1 MTQEQYKWLK
11 DNGYDPTVHDVDDQG
26 NIFENPINQP
36 QQKEVMS
43 PLRAGLTSFAGNLLP
58 SAAGL
63 YAGAQTGALGGSMF
77 GLPGTI
83 IGGIGGGLAG
93 GYGAGKLQEKALE
106 EFAPG
111 AAEEIARAQRDQ
123 PVASYAGGFL
133 PNALALKPSFGGIKG
148 LAAPLMGMEKEAA
161 RAAFTPAALNVGANV
176 AGSTA
181 GQLLDMSQGGEFSA
195 PRFAADVAL
204 GSIFSDPNKLGR
216 KFGLQ
221 ALKPDVAAPEQA
233 MDLGALRTA
242 NTEAREAA
250 RVAGETEDARIMDQ
264 TRGQMAAG
272 GMTGREVEMF
282 KTRPE
287 MEWWKQPEAARIND
301 IQNVAKQVKQ
311 RMPKGMA
318 AELAGLPEVY
328 DVVQNP
334 EKFPAFLA
342 NSLET
347 ALDAAH
353 ERGVQNKFL
362 SPEDLAMQ
370 EKSLARRS
378 GRDLPTET
386 PLSDVTEAYKNYRRN
401 VKEREEV
408 SQRFMGAEERADIA
422 RMDETKRKLATQK
435 ASPEYR
441 GEQMGAFRE
450 GAEAFTPEGGSRVA
464 PKGWPPEVARPTRAA
479 VTTEEILGR
488 QSQAAK
494 ADEGISLEQ
503 ALKPTP
509 AEVAKADKIQAD
521 IARVFAKRD
530 AVELRKLQD
539 LDAAQA
545 LNEEAAAR
553 LQSLQAKS
561 SFAESLTKES
571 APDIAQAKQ
580 ELADARAIAD
590 DLYSRLQSAGGK
602 GLLNQADLDA
612 ATKLAAQRGLRIVPA
627 TPEQQAKGIRGAYV
641 VNENGE
647 RVIYINPLAAT
658 ADTAIHEI
666 GHDVFKTSPNE
677 RMSRSLM
684 DTAEGSEAYKRE
696 YEARIKEGKNE
707 QQARDIAL
715 EEGLVQAFGEAYPN
729 AKPGE
734 IRQWFNALKS
744 SVKSMVGMKLSPED
758 ALAWMHYATTEA
770 VPWKGVAAVKT
781 GDVGEERMQRA
792 LESDA
797 AYLKAVESGD
807 METAQRMVNEAAKAA
822 GYNEGPL
829 YHVGQSS
836 WTEADRP
843 VYTQDSKELADK
855 FLKSLRRDYPEA
867 QAMKLYAQMENPAL
881 QGRDIERSS
890 FLTSSELGKEQLSE
904 AMGKGFDSV
913 KGYYAGLGVPEY
925 LTTKPNQIKLA
936 DPVTRDNAGNVIPLS
951 ERFNKQSNDIRY
963 QRAQQ
968 ETPEFKN
975 WFGESKV
982 VDAEGKPLVM
992 YHGTRSP
999 QDFNTFRTD
1008 SGHNYGPGAYFTPEA
1023 RRASGYA
1030 GEQEGARVYST
1041 YVSVEKPYTVQSDAT
1056 IQDLGYKLRQDPAN
1070 DALIQKLLQK
1080 YNSTDKNIL
1089 GNAEV
1094 GNAWLR
1100 EQGYDGIIKQRNRY
1114 TEDGYVPEVVEV
1126 VAFNPEQVK
1135 SATANKGTFDPLNKD
1150 IRYQRSVLEKIQT
1163 PSEMDALIKQGGPF
1177 ERVGSTIRDASNTR
1191 DYKQGEWS
1199 SKYSLATKLR
1209 PEDQVRL
1216 FNHLAQEFD
1225 AGVRSN
1231 PAAEL
1236 KPAYDQLRNEY
1247 LPAIV
1252 NDYNAQGFTVR
1263 DTAGQR
1269 ARGTNPTYIP
1279 LHAIADEV
1287 KAILT
1292 TKQGSPEYT
1301 KLENDFKQWNTQL
1314 RQADGATLQE
1324 AQRYA
1329 NDKFEEKLQITA
1341 KTPGIESGIP
1351 FSGARKPEGYP
1362 LPPTWRSDDL
1372 IGNLDNY
1379 TKRSATDFAYQ
1390 KHVESS
1396 PEAMAA
1402 LGAKTMVNNQPIPA
1416 NILAST
1422 PSVINND
1429 SVQSVL
1435 REYRG
1440 TPAQKTDGMLAGIG
1454 RSVSA
1459 ATIGPVSK
1467 VGDIGTSL
1475 IKGLVY
1481 MPAGE
1486 YTSGLVDFTN
1496 RLGDWA
1502 ALKERSYASGLNKR
1516 DAAQNMRQVLGI
1528 AEDSVG
1534 FMDKVARVISKGTG
1548 LNQLESVARTVAQA
1562 WGETVVK
1569 YNKTLALGGDKSALK
1584 MLDTMSPDWRT
1595 RSDADLAAQVG
1606 RLLQGSYDMR
1616 QLPASVLEGA
1626 AAPYLTWSKWSIG
1639 QYDSFVKYAIKPA
1652 MQGNVKP
1659 LIGQMLIGVLGGG
1672 AVGAVQEWL
1681 NNREGKDISWNELES
1696 WMQQNQGQLG
1706 ADGGQLLAQ
1715 KLLTMTQKLG
1725 TFGFAGDIAKMS
1737 LDAASG
1743 GSAQGVATMPALDA
1757 IYDVSKRAAAAAKAL
1772 DDGEDFGLVMQALLK
1787 DSVIGHMQVARVAR
1801 NWLDEDENMRYDDRR
1816 RRRLYD
1822 ELIGAP
1828 SKGGAFAV
1836 NYSNLSERK
1845 FERGEITPKTGE
1857 EAMSLVS
1864 RARTEATS
1872 PEDYASR
1879 IRKLKTSQ
1887 NAIMPSMERQPM
1899 KAARYLNFVEGAE
1912 TGKGSETMRR
1922 YMIRENEDAYRKSLI
1937 EGLSGIR

>member
-11 DNGYDPTVHDVDDQG
+11 DNGYDPTVQDVDDQG
-26 NIFENPINQP
+26 NIFDNPINAP
-36 QQKEVMS
+36 APQKEVMS

-111 AAEEIARAQRDQ
+111 AAEEIARAQTDQ
-123 PVASYAGGFL
+123 PVASYLGGFA
-133 PNALALKPSFGGIKG
+133 PNALAMRPSFGGIKG
-148 LAAPLMGMEKEAA
+148 LAAPLMGMEKGAM
-161 RAAFTPAALNVGANV
+161 RAAFAPAAANVGVNV

-181 GQLLDMSQGGEFSA
+181 GQLLDMSQGGEFSV

-216 KFGLQ
+216 KFGLHP
-221 ALKPDVAAPEQA
+221 LKPDVAAPEQA
-233 MDLGALRTA
+233 MDLGALRKD
-242 NTEAREAA
+242 AA
-250 RVAGETEDARIMDQ
+250 AVE
-264 TRGQMAAG
+264 
-272 GMTGREVEMF
+272 GMTPSEVEMF

-287 MEWWKQPEAARIND
+287 MEWWKQPEATRISD
-301 IQNVAKQVKQ
+301 IEKIAKDIKQ

-328 DVVQNP
+328 DVIQDP
-334 EKFPAFLA
+334 KKFPDFLA
-342 NSLET
+342 NSLKT

-362 SPEDLAMQ
+362 SPE
-370 EKSLARRS
+370 
-378 GRDLPTET
+378 
-386 PLSDVTEAYKNYRRN
+386 
-401 VKEREEV
+401 
-408 SQRFMGAEERADIA
+408 ERADIA
-422 RMDETKRKLATQK
+422 RMDESKSALAEQK
-435 ASPEYR
+435 GTPEYR
-441 GEQMGAFRE
+441 GEQMGALRE
-450 GAEAFTPEGGSRVA
+450 RAGAFTPEGGSRMA
-464 PKGWPPEVARPTRAA
+464 PESWTPEVARPTRAA

-494 ADEGISLEQ
+494 VDEGVSLEQ

-509 AEVAKADKIQAD
+509 EEISKAEKIQAD
-521 IARVFAKRD
+521 NARVEAEQN
-530 AVELRKLQD
+530 ASEIRKMQD

-545 LNEEAAAR
+545 LSDEASAR
-553 LQSLQAKS
+553 LQSLQARQ
-561 SFAESLTKES
+561 AELLKLAERAPSVVRKGVAEQG

-590 DLYSRLQSAGGK
+590 DLYSRLQKAGGK

-612 ATKLAAQRGLRIVPA
+612 ATKLAAQRGLKIMPA

-677 RMSRSLM
+677 RMRRSLM
-684 DTAEGSEAYKRE
+684 DTAEGSEAYRRE
-696 YEARIKEGKNE
+696 YEARLAEGKNE
-707 QQARDIAL
+707 QQARDLAL

-729 AKPGE
+729 TKPGE

-744 SVKSMVGMKLSPED
+744 SVKSMVGMKISPED

-792 LESDA
+792 
-797 AYLKAVESGD
+797 
-807 METAQRMVNEAAKAA
+807 Q
-822 GYNEGPL
+822 
-829 YHVGQSS
+829 
-836 WTEADRP
+836 
-843 VYTQDSKELADK
+843 
-855 FLKSLRRDYPEA
+855 
-867 QAMKLYAQMENPAL
+867 
-881 QGRDIERSS
+881 QG
-890 FLTSSELGKEQLSE
+890 
-904 AMGKGFDSV
+904 
-913 KGYYAGLGVPEY
+913 
-925 LTTKPNQIKLA
+925 
-936 DPVTRDNAGNVIPLS
+936 
-951 ERFNKQSNDIRY
+951 
-963 QRAQQ
+963 
-968 ETPEFKN
+968 TPEFKN

-982 VDAEGKPLVM
+982 VDTEGKPLTV
-992 YHGTRSP
+992 YHGTDA
-999 QDFNTFRTD
+999 DFTSFKQAKE
-1008 SGHNYGPGAYFTPEA
+1008 GYFGKGIYLTPNPDT
-1023 RRASGYA
+1023 ASGYA
-1030 GEQEGARVYST
+1030 ASSAGGDTRGEGGNVMPLYASIKNPM
-1041 YVSVEKPYTVQSDAT
+1041 SVVDDGFT
-1056 IQDLGYKLRQDPAN
+1056 ILGPIEVLKKLGYSEDKALALFEKAMESKGNLTGELQTKL
-1070 DALIQKLLQK
+1070 KL
-1080 YNSTDKNIL
+1080 
-1089 GNAEV
+1089 
-1094 GNAWLR
+1094 
-1100 EQGYDGIIKQRNRY
+1100 QGYDGIITNNP
-1114 TEDGYVPEVVEV
+1114 DGTIREI

-1209 PEDQVRL
+1209 PDDQVRL

-1225 AGVRSN
+1225 SGVRSN

-1279 LHAIADEV
+1279 LHAIADDV
-1287 KAILT
+1287 KTILT

-1402 LGAKTMVNNQPIPA
+1402 LGAKTMLNNQPIPA
-1416 NILAST
+1416 NILASVT
-1422 PSVINND
+1422 PVINND

-1459 ATIGPVSK
+1459 ATIGPISK

-1486 YTSGLVDFTN
+1486 YTSGLIDFTN
-1496 RLGDWA
+1496 RLGNWA

-1528 AEDSVG
+1528 ADDSVS

-1639 QYDSFVKYAIKPA
+1639 QYDSFVKYAIQPA

-1681 NNREGKDISWNELES
+1681 NNREGKDVSWNELES
-1696 WMQQNQGQLG
+1696 WMKQNQGQLG

-1715 KLLTMTQKLG
+1715 KLLTMAQKLG

-1757 IYDVSKRAAAAAKAL
+1757 IYDVSKRAAAAGKAL

-1787 DSVIGHMQVARVAR
+1787 DSVVGHMQVARVAR

-1822 ELIGAP
+1822 ELTGAP

-1864 RARTEATS
+1864 DARKKATS

-1887 NAIMPSMERQPM
+1887 NAIMPSLERQPM
-1899 KAARYLNFVEGAE
+1899 KAARYLGFVEGAE
-1912 TGKGSETMRR
+1912 TGKGSETLRR
-1922 YMIRENEDAYRKSLI
+1922 YYTRQNEDKYRKSLI
-1937 EGLSGIR
+1937 EGMSGIR

>member
-1 MTQEQYKWLK
+1 
-11 DNGYDPTVHDVDDQG
+11 
-26 NIFENPINQP
+26 
-36 QQKEVMS
+36 
-43 PLRAGLTSFAGNLLP
+43 
-58 SAAGL
+58 
-63 YAGAQTGALGGSMF
+63 
-77 GLPGTI
+77 
-83 IGGIGGGLAG
+83 
-93 GYGAGKLQEKALE
+93 
-106 EFAPG
+106 
-111 AAEEIARAQRDQ
+111 
-123 PVASYAGGFL
+123 
-133 PNALALKPSFGGIKG
+133 
-148 LAAPLMGMEKEAA
+148 MGMSKQAT
-161 RAAFTPAALNVGANV
+161 RAAFAPAAANVGVNV

-181 GQLLDMSQGGEFSA
+181 AQLLDMSQGGEFSV

-204 GSIFSDPNKLGR
+204 GSIFADPTKLGR
-216 KFGLQ
+216 KFGLTP
-221 ALKPDVAAPEQA
+221 LKPDVAAPEQA
-233 MDLGALRTA
+233 MDLGAIRKD
-242 NTEAREAA
+242 AA
-250 RVAGETEDARIMDQ
+250 AVE
-264 TRGQMAAG
+264 
-272 GMTGREVEMF
+272 GMTPSEVEMF

-301 IQNVAKQVKQ
+301 IEKIAKDIKQ

-328 DVVQNP
+328 EVIQDP
-334 EKFPAFLA
+334 KKFPDFLA
-342 NSLET
+342 NSLKT

-362 SPEDLAMQ
+362 SPE
-370 EKSLARRS
+370 
-378 GRDLPTET
+378 
-386 PLSDVTEAYKNYRRN
+386 
-401 VKEREEV
+401 
-408 SQRFMGAEERADIA
+408 ERADIA
-422 RMDETKRKLATQK
+422 RMDESKSALSVQK
-435 ASPEYR
+435 GTPEYR
-441 GEQMGAFRE
+441 GEQMGALRE
-450 GAEAFTPEGGSRVA
+450 RAGAFTPEGGSRVA
-464 PKGWPPEVARPTRAA
+464 PESWTPEVARPTRAA

-488 QSQAAK
+488 PSEAAK
-494 ADEGISLEQ
+494 VDEGVTLQE

-509 AEVAKADKIQAD
+509 EEVAKAEKIQAD
-521 IARVFAKRD
+521 NARVEAEQN
-530 AVELRKLQD
+530 AAEIRKMQD
-539 LDAAQA
+539 LEAAQA
-545 LNEEAAAR
+545 LSDEAAAR
-553 LQSLQAKS
+553 LQSLQS
-561 SFAESLTKES
+561 RQAELLKLAERAPSVVRKGVREQG

-590 DLYSRLQSAGGK
+590 DLYSRLQRAGGE

-684 DTAEGSEAYKRE
+684 DTAEGSQAYQRE
-696 YEARIKEGKNE
+696 YEARLAARDKNGNPVHTE

-729 AKPGE
+729 VKPGE

-792 LESDA
+792 LENDA
-797 AYLKAVESGD
+797 AYLRAVEAGD
-807 METAQRMVNEAAKAA
+807 METAQRMVNEAAKVA

-951 ERFNKQSNDIRY
+951 ERFNKQS
-963 QRAQQ
+963 
-968 ETPEFKN
+968 
-975 WFGESKV
+975 
-982 VDAEGKPLVM
+982 
-992 YHGTRSP
+992 
-999 QDFNTFRTD
+999 
-1008 SGHNYGPGAYFTPEA
+1008 
-1023 RRASGYA
+1023 
-1030 GEQEGARVYST
+1030 
-1041 YVSVEKPYTVQSDAT
+1041 
-1056 IQDLGYKLRQDPAN
+1056 
-1070 DALIQKLLQK
+1070 
-1080 YNSTDKNIL
+1080 
-1089 GNAEV
+1089 
-1094 GNAWLR
+1094 
-1100 EQGYDGIIKQRNRY
+1100 
-1114 TEDGYVPEVVEV
+1114 
-1126 VAFNPEQVK
+1126 
-1135 SATANKGTFDPLNKD
+1135 KD

-1163 PSEMDALIKQGGPF
+1163 PSEIDALIKQGGPF

-1199 SKYSLATKLR
+1199 SKYSLAAKLQ

-1231 PAAEL
+1231 PATEL

-1279 LHAIADEV
+1279 LHAIADDV

-1329 NDKFEEKLQITA
+1329 NDKFEEKIQITA

-1416 NILAST
+1416 NILASVT
-1422 PSVINND
+1422 PVINND

-1440 TPAQKTDGMLAGIG
+1440 TPAQKNDGMLAGIG

-1459 ATIGPVSK
+1459 ATIGPISK

-1528 AEDSVG
+1528 ADDSVG

-1569 YNKTLALGGDKSALK
+1569 YNKTLALGGDKSALQ

-1639 QYDSFVKYAIKPA
+1639 QYDSFVKYAIQPA

-1681 NNREGKDISWNELES
+1681 NNREGRDVNWNELES

-1715 KLLTMTQKLG
+1715 KLLTMAQKLG
-1725 TFGFAGDIAKMS
+1725 TFGFAGDIVKMS

-1787 DSVIGHMQVARVAR
+1787 DSVVGHMQVARVAR

-1836 NYSNLSERK
+1836 NYSNLAERD
-1845 FERGEITPKTGE
+1845 FERGSVTEDTGE
-1857 EAMSLVS
+1857 EAFELVS
-1864 RARTEATS
+1864 RARAEATS

-1887 NAIMPSMERQPM
+1887 NQIMPSLERQPM
-1899 KAARYLNFVEGAE
+1899 KAARYLGFVEGAE
-1912 TGKGSETMRR
+1912 PGKGSETLKR
-1922 YMIRENEDAYRKSLI
+1922 YYTRQNEDKYRKSLI
-1937 EGLSGIR
+1937 EGMSGIR

>member
-1 MTQEQYKWLK
+1 MTQEQYKWLQ
-11 DNGYDPTVHDVDDQG
+11 DNGYDPAVHDVDDQG

-77 GLPGTI
+77 GPVGTVL
-83 IGGIGGGLAG
+83 GGIGGGLAG

-111 AAEEIARAQRDQ
+111 AAEEMARAQRDQ

-148 LAAPLMGMEKEAA
+148 LAAPLMSMEKEAA

-181 GQLLDMSQGGEFSA
+181 GQLIDVAQGGEFSV

-204 GSIFSDPNKLGR
+204 GSVFSDPNKLGR

-221 ALKPDVAAPEQA
+221 ALKPEVAAPEQP

-242 NTEAREAA
+242 DTEA
-250 RVAGETEDARIMDQ
+250 RVAGETESARIMDQ

-287 MEWWKQPEAARIND
+287 MEWWKQPEATRIED
-301 IQNVAKQVKQ
+301 IRNIAKQAKQ

-318 AELAGLPEVY
+318 EQLAGLPEVY
-328 DVVQNP
+328 DVIQNP
-334 EKFPAFLA
+334 EKFPSFLA
-342 NSLET
+342 SSLEE
-347 ALDAAH
+347 ALNASH
-353 ERGVQNKFL
+353 ERGMQDKFL
-362 SPEDLAMQ
+362 SVKDLERQ
-370 EKSLARRS
+370 EQQRVESSNLV
-378 GRDLPTET
+378 D
-386 PLSDVTEAYKNYRRN
+386 YKNSPERAAQLERARQ
-401 VKEREEV
+401 EREAALTPGKWVEV
-408 SQRFMGAEERADIA
+408 VNNIPGEPDRKVLKVEFIGD
-422 RMDETKRKLATQK
+422 KRVVTYDKVPKVSAT
-435 ASPEYR
+435 E
-441 GEQMGAFRE
+441 
-450 GAEAFTPEGGSRVA
+450 
-464 PKGWPPEVARPTRAA
+464 PEVARPTRAA

-494 ADEGISLEQ
+494 PVDEGISLEQ

-509 AEVAKADKIQAD
+509 EEVAKAEKIQAD
-521 IARVFAKRD
+521 IARVFDKRD
-530 AVELRKLQD
+530 AAELRKLQD

-545 LNEEAAAR
+545 LNDEAAAR
-553 LQSLQAKS
+553 LQSLQARQDELLNLAQREPSYVRKDIRGNT
-561 SFAESLTKES
+561 AR
-571 APDIAQAKQ
+571 DIAQAKQ

-590 DLYSRLQSAGGK
+590 DLYTRLQSAGGE
-602 GLLNQADLDA
+602 GLMSQADLDA
-612 ATKLAAQRGLRIVPA
+612 ATKLAAQRGLRVLPA
-627 TPEQQAKGIRGAYV
+627 TPEQQAQGIRGAYV

-666 GHDVFKTSPNE
+666 GHDVFKTSANE
-677 RMSRSLM
+677 RMRRSLM
-684 DTAEGSEAYKRE
+684 DTAMDSEAYKRE
-696 YEARIKEGKNE
+696 LEYRLKEGKT
-707 QQARDIAL
+707 QDQAQDLAL
-715 EEGLVQAFGEAYPN
+715 EEGLVQAFGEQHPN
-729 AKPGE
+729 VKPGE

-744 SVKSMVGMKLSPED
+744 SVKSMVGMKISPED

-781 GDVGEERMQRA
+781 GDVGEE
-792 LESDA
+792 
-797 AYLKAVESGD
+797 
-807 METAQRMVNEAAKAA
+807 T
-822 GYNEGPL
+822 
-829 YHVGQSS
+829 
-836 WTEADRP
+836 
-843 VYTQDSKELADK
+843 
-855 FLKSLRRDYPEA
+855 
-867 QAMKLYAQMENPAL
+867 
-881 QGRDIERSS
+881 
-890 FLTSSELGKEQLSE
+890 
-904 AMGKGFDSV
+904 
-913 KGYYAGLGVPEY
+913 
-925 LTTKPNQIKLA
+925 
-936 DPVTRDNAGNVIPLS
+936 
-951 ERFNKQSNDIRY
+951 RY
-963 QRAQQ
+963 QR
-968 ETPEFKN
+968 
-975 WFGESKV
+975 G
-982 VDAEGKPLVM
+982 L
-992 YHGTRSP
+992 
-999 QDFNTFRTD
+999 
-1008 SGHNYGPGAYFTPEA
+1008 
-1023 RRASGYA
+1023 
-1030 GEQEGARVYST
+1030 
-1041 YVSVEKPYTVQSDAT
+1041 
-1056 IQDLGYKLRQDPAN
+1056 
-1070 DALIQKLLQK
+1070 
-1080 YNSTDKNIL
+1080 
-1089 GNAEV
+1089 
-1094 GNAWLR
+1094 
-1100 EQGYDGIIKQRNRY
+1100 
-1114 TEDGYVPEVVEV
+1114 
-1126 VAFNPEQVK
+1126 
-1135 SATANKGTFDPLNKD
+1135 
-1150 IRYQRSVLEKIQT
+1150 LEKIQT
-1163 PSEMDALIKQGGPF
+1163 PSEMDALIQKGGPF

-1209 PEDQVRL
+1209 PDDQVRL

-1225 AGVRSN
+1225 SGVRSA
-1231 PAAEL
+1231 PATEL
-1236 KPAYDQLRNEY
+1236 RAAYDQLRNEY

-1269 ARGTNPTYIP
+1269 ARGSNPTYIP

-1287 KAILT
+1287 KTILT
-1292 TKQGSPEYT
+1292 TLQGSPEYK

-1324 AQRYA
+1324 AQNYA
-1329 NDKFEEKLQITA
+1329 NEKFEEKIQITA

-1362 LPPTWRSDDL
+1362 LPPSWRSTDL
-1372 IGNLDNY
+1372 ISNLDNY

-1416 NILAST
+1416 NILAAT
-1422 PSVINND
+1422 PNVINND

-1440 TPAQKTDGMLAGIG
+1440 TPAQKNEGVLSGIG

-1486 YTSGLVDFTN
+1486 YTSGLIDFTN

-1528 AEDSVG
+1528 AEDSVN

-1569 YNKTLALGGDKSALK
+1569 YNKTLALGGDKNALQ
-1584 MLDTMSPDWRT
+1584 MLDTLSRDWRT
-1595 RSDADLAAQVG
+1595 RSDADLSAQVG

-1639 QYDSFVKYAIKPA
+1639 QYDSFVKYAMKPA

-1672 AVGAVQEWL
+1672 AVSAVQEWL
-1681 NNREGKDISWNELES
+1681 NNRQGKDISWKELES

-1715 KLLTMTQKLG
+1715 KLLTMAQKLG
-1725 TFGFAGDIAKMS
+1725 TFGFAGDIAKMTV
-1737 LDAASG
+1737 DAASG
-1743 GSAQGVATMPALDA
+1743 GSAQGIATMPALDA

-1772 DDGEDFGLVMQALLK
+1772 DDGEDFGLVLQALLK

-1801 NWLDEDENMRYDDRR
+1801 NWLDEDENLRYDDRR
-1816 RRRLYD
+1816 SRRLYD
-1822 ELIGAP
+1822 ELSGLP

-1836 NYSNLSERK
+1836 NYSNLSERE
-1845 FERGEITPKTGE
+1845 FERGDITEKTGE
-1857 EAMSLVS
+1857 EAFSLVS
-1864 RARTEATS
+1864 RARQEATS
-1872 PEDYASR
+1872 GEDYASR

-1887 NAIMPSMERQPM
+1887 NQIMPSLERQPM
-1899 KAARYLNFVEGAE
+1899 KAARYLSFVEGAE
-1912 TGKGSETMRR
+1912 PGKGSETLKR
-1922 YMIRENEDAYRKSLI
+1922 YYTRQNEDKYRKSLI
-1937 EGLSGIR
+1937 EGMSGIR

>member
-1 MTQEQYKWLK
+1 MTQEQYKWLQ
-11 DNGYDPTVHDVDDQG
+11 DNGYDPAVHDVDDQG

-77 GLPGTI
+77 GPVGTVL
-83 IGGIGGGLAG
+83 GGIGGGLAG

-111 AAEEIARAQRDQ
+111 AAEEMARAQRDQ

-148 LAAPLMGMEKEAA
+148 LAAPLMSMEKEAA

-181 GQLLDMSQGGEFSA
+181 GQLIDVAQGGEFSV

-204 GSIFSDPNKLGR
+204 GSVFSDPNKLGR

-221 ALKPDVAAPEQA
+221 ALKPDVAAPEQP
-233 MDLGALRTA
+233 MDLGALRMA
-242 NTEAREAA
+242 DTEA
-250 RVAGETEDARIMDQ
+250 RVAGETESARIMDE

-287 MEWWKQPEAARIND
+287 MEWWKQPEATRIED
-301 IQNVAKQVKQ
+301 IKNIAKQAKQ

-318 AELAGLPEVY
+318 EQLAGLPEVY
-328 DVVQNP
+328 DVIQNP
-334 EKFPAFLA
+334 EKFPSFLA
-342 NSLET
+342 SSLEE
-347 ALDAAH
+347 ALNASH
-353 ERGVQNKFL
+353 ERGMQDKFL
-362 SPEDLAMQ
+362 SVKDLERQ
-370 EKSLARRS
+370 EQQRVESSNLV
-378 GRDLPTET
+378 D
-386 PLSDVTEAYKNYRRN
+386 YKNSPERAAQLERARQ
-401 VKEREEV
+401 EREAALTPGKWVEV
-408 SQRFMGAEERADIA
+408 VNNIPGEPDRKVLKVEFIGD
-422 RMDETKRKLATQK
+422 KRVVTYDKVPKVSAT
-435 ASPEYR
+435 E
-441 GEQMGAFRE
+441 
-450 GAEAFTPEGGSRVA
+450 
-464 PKGWPPEVARPTRAA
+464 PEVVRPTRAA

-494 ADEGISLEQ
+494 PVDEGISLEQ

-509 AEVAKADKIQAD
+509 EEVAKAEKIQAD
-521 IARVFAKRD
+521 IARVFDKRD
-530 AVELRKLQD
+530 AAELRKLQD

-545 LNEEAAAR
+545 LNDEAAAR
-553 LQSLQAKS
+553 LQSLQARQDELLNLAQREPSYVRKDIRGNT
-561 SFAESLTKES
+561 AR
-571 APDIAQAKQ
+571 DIAQAKQ

-590 DLYSRLQSAGGK
+590 DLYTRLQSAGGE
-602 GLLNQADLDA
+602 GLMSQADLDA
-612 ATKLAAQRGLRIVPA
+612 ATKLAAQRGLRVLPA
-627 TPEQQAKGIRGAYV
+627 TPEQQAQGIRGAYV

-647 RVIYINPLAAT
+647 RVIYINPFAAT

-666 GHDVFKTSPNE
+666 GHDVFKTSANE
-677 RMSRSLM
+677 RMRRSLM
-684 DTAEGSEAYKRE
+684 DTAMDSEAYKRE
-696 YEARIKEGKNE
+696 LEYRLKEGKT
-707 QQARDIAL
+707 QDQAQDLAL
-715 EEGLVQAFGEAYPN
+715 EEGLVQAFGEQHPN
-729 AKPGE
+729 VKPGE

-744 SVKSMVGMKLSPED
+744 SVKSMVGMKISPED

-770 VPWKGVAAVKT
+770 VPWKGVAVGKT
-781 GDVGEERMQRA
+781 GDVGEE
-792 LESDA
+792 
-797 AYLKAVESGD
+797 
-807 METAQRMVNEAAKAA
+807 T
-822 GYNEGPL
+822 
-829 YHVGQSS
+829 
-836 WTEADRP
+836 
-843 VYTQDSKELADK
+843 
-855 FLKSLRRDYPEA
+855 
-867 QAMKLYAQMENPAL
+867 
-881 QGRDIERSS
+881 
-890 FLTSSELGKEQLSE
+890 
-904 AMGKGFDSV
+904 
-913 KGYYAGLGVPEY
+913 
-925 LTTKPNQIKLA
+925 
-936 DPVTRDNAGNVIPLS
+936 
-951 ERFNKQSNDIRY
+951 RY
-963 QRAQQ
+963 QR
-968 ETPEFKN
+968 
-975 WFGESKV
+975 G
-982 VDAEGKPLVM
+982 L
-992 YHGTRSP
+992 
-999 QDFNTFRTD
+999 
-1008 SGHNYGPGAYFTPEA
+1008 
-1023 RRASGYA
+1023 
-1030 GEQEGARVYST
+1030 
-1041 YVSVEKPYTVQSDAT
+1041 
-1056 IQDLGYKLRQDPAN
+1056 
-1070 DALIQKLLQK
+1070 
-1080 YNSTDKNIL
+1080 
-1089 GNAEV
+1089 
-1094 GNAWLR
+1094 
-1100 EQGYDGIIKQRNRY
+1100 
-1114 TEDGYVPEVVEV
+1114 
-1126 VAFNPEQVK
+1126 
-1135 SATANKGTFDPLNKD
+1135 
-1150 IRYQRSVLEKIQT
+1150 LEKIQT
-1163 PSEMDALIKQGGPF
+1163 PSEMDALIQKGGPF

-1209 PEDQVRL
+1209 PDDQVRL

-1225 AGVRSN
+1225 SGVRSA
-1231 PAAEL
+1231 PATEL
-1236 KPAYDQLRNEY
+1236 RAAYDQLRNEY

-1269 ARGTNPTYIP
+1269 ARGSNPTYIP

-1287 KAILT
+1287 KTILT
-1292 TKQGSPEYT
+1292 TLQGSPEYK

-1324 AQRYA
+1324 AQNYA
-1329 NDKFEEKLQITA
+1329 NEKFEEKIQITA

-1362 LPPTWRSDDL
+1362 LPPSWRSTDL
-1372 IGNLDNY
+1372 ISNLDNY

-1416 NILAST
+1416 NILAAT
-1422 PSVINND
+1422 PNVINND

-1440 TPAQKTDGMLAGIG
+1440 TPAQKNEGVLSGIG

-1486 YTSGLVDFTN
+1486 YTSGLIDFTN

-1528 AEDSVG
+1528 AEDSVN

-1569 YNKTLALGGDKSALK
+1569 YNKTLALGGDKNALQ
-1584 MLDTMSPDWRT
+1584 MLDTLSPDWRT
-1595 RSDADLAAQVG
+1595 RSDADLSAQVG

-1639 QYDSFVKYAIKPA
+1639 QYDSFVKYAMKPA

-1672 AVGAVQEWL
+1672 AVSAVQEWL
-1681 NNREGKDISWNELES
+1681 NNRQGKDISWKELES

-1715 KLLTMTQKLG
+1715 KLLTMAQKLG
-1725 TFGFAGDIAKMS
+1725 TFGFAGDIAKMTV
-1737 LDAASG
+1737 DAASG
-1743 GSAQGVATMPALDA
+1743 GSAQGIATMPALDA

-1772 DDGEDFGLVMQALLK
+1772 DDGEDFGLVLQALLK

-1801 NWLDEDENMRYDDRR
+1801 NWLDEDENLRYDDRR
-1816 RRRLYD
+1816 SRRLYD
-1822 ELIGAP
+1822 ELSGLP

-1836 NYSNLSERK
+1836 NYSNLSERE
-1845 FERGEITPKTGE
+1845 FERGDITEKTGE
-1857 EAMSLVS
+1857 EAFSLVS
-1864 RARTEATS
+1864 RARQEATS
-1872 PEDYASR
+1872 GEDYASR

-1887 NAIMPSMERQPM
+1887 NQIMPSLERQPM
-1899 KAARYLNFVEGAE
+1899 KAARYLSFVEGAE
-1912 TGKGSETMRR
+1912 PGKGSETLKR
-1922 YMIRENEDAYRKSLI
+1922 YYTRQNEDKYRKSLI
-1937 EGLSGIR
+1937 EGMSGIR

>member
-1 MTQEQYKWLK
+1 MTQEQYKWLQ

-77 GLPGTI
+77 GPVGTVL
-83 IGGIGGGLAG
+83 GGIGGGLAG

-111 AAEEIARAQRDQ
+111 AAEEMARAQRDQ
-123 PVASYAGGFL
+123 PVASYLGGFA

-148 LAAPLMGMEKEAA
+148 LAAPLMSMEKEAA

-181 GQLLDMSQGGEFSA
+181 GQLLDVAQGGEFSV

-204 GSIFSDPNKLGR
+204 GSVFSDPNKLGR

-221 ALKPDVAAPEQA
+221 ALKPEVAAPEQA

-242 NTEAREAA
+242 DTEAREAA
-250 RVAGETEDARIMDQ
+250 RVAGETESARIIDE

-287 MEWWKQPEAARIND
+287 MEWWKQPEATRIED
-301 IQNVAKQVKQ
+301 IRSIAKQAKQ

-318 AELAGLPEVY
+318 EQLAGLPEVY
-328 DVVQNP
+328 DVIQNP
-334 EKFPAFLA
+334 EKFPSFLA
-342 NSLET
+342 SSLEE
-347 ALDAAH
+347 ALNASH
-353 ERGVQNKFL
+353 ERGMQDRFL
-362 SPEDLAMQ
+362 SVKDLERQ
-370 EKSLARRS
+370 EQQRVESSNLV
-378 GRDLPTET
+378 D
-386 PLSDVTEAYKNYRRN
+386 YKNSPERAAQLERARQ
-401 VKEREEV
+401 EREAALTPGKWVEV
-408 SQRFMGAEERADIA
+408 VNNIPGEPDRKVLKVEFIGD
-422 RMDETKRKLATQK
+422 KRVVTYDKVPKVSAT
-435 ASPEYR
+435 E
-441 GEQMGAFRE
+441 
-450 GAEAFTPEGGSRVA
+450 
-464 PKGWPPEVARPTRAA
+464 PEVARPTRAA

-494 ADEGISLEQ
+494 PVDEGISLEQ

-509 AEVAKADKIQAD
+509 EEVAKAEKIQAD
-521 IARVFAKRD
+521 IARVFDKRD
-530 AVELRKLQD
+530 AAELRKLQD

-545 LNEEAAAR
+545 LNDEAAAR
-553 LQSLQAKS
+553 LQSLQARQDELLNLAQREPSYVRKDIRGNT
-561 SFAESLTKES
+561 AR
-571 APDIAQAKQ
+571 DIAQAKQ

-590 DLYSRLQSAGGK
+590 DLYTRLQSAGGE
-602 GLLNQADLDA
+602 GLMSQADLDA
-612 ATKLAAQRGLRIVPA
+612 ATKLAAQRGLRVLPA
-627 TPEQQAKGIRGAYV
+627 TPEQQAQGIRGAYV

-647 RVIYINPLAAT
+647 RVIYINPFAAT

-666 GHDVFKTSPNE
+666 GHDVFKTSANE
-677 RMSRSLM
+677 RMRRSLM
-684 DTAEGSEAYKRE
+684 DTAMDSEAYKRE
-696 YEARIKEGKNE
+696 LEYRLKEGKT
-707 QQARDIAL
+707 QDQAQDLAL
-715 EEGLVQAFGEAYPN
+715 EEGLVQAFGEQHPN
-729 AKPGE
+729 VKPGE

-744 SVKSMVGMKLSPED
+744 SVKSMVGMKISPED

-770 VPWKGVAAVKT
+770 VPWKGVAVAK
-781 GDVGEERMQRA
+781 VGEERFSRAKEASRRLLEDDIDWQNMGSRQMQRDVNLEDLISGVMPELKMYQEKPNVFREDVVISRAPSLLSNEGSWGRAYTTGARNEGHVMIDSA
-792 LESDA
+792 LWDA
-797 AYLKAVESGD
+797 AVSNESG
-807 METAQRMVNEAAKAA
+807 MRERFVK
-822 GYNEGPL
+822 
-829 YHVGQSS
+829 V
-836 WTEADRP
+836 
-843 VYTQDSKELADK
+843 
-855 FLKSLRRDYPEA
+855 LKH
-867 QAMKLYAQMENPAL
+867 
-881 QGRDIERSS
+881 
-890 FLTSSELGKEQLSE
+890 ELGHIDD
-904 AMGKGFDSV
+904 APNIG
-913 KGYYAGLGVPEY
+913 EY
-925 LTTKPNQIKLA
+925 GA
-936 DPVTRDNAGNVIPLS
+936 ARD
-951 ERFNKQSNDIRY
+951 ERVANEFAARY
-963 QRAQQ
+963 QR
-968 ETPEFKN
+968 
-975 WFGESKV
+975 G
-982 VDAEGKPLVM
+982 L
-992 YHGTRSP
+992 
-999 QDFNTFRTD
+999 
-1008 SGHNYGPGAYFTPEA
+1008 
-1023 RRASGYA
+1023 
-1030 GEQEGARVYST
+1030 
-1041 YVSVEKPYTVQSDAT
+1041 
-1056 IQDLGYKLRQDPAN
+1056 
-1070 DALIQKLLQK
+1070 
-1080 YNSTDKNIL
+1080 
-1089 GNAEV
+1089 
-1094 GNAWLR
+1094 
-1100 EQGYDGIIKQRNRY
+1100 
-1114 TEDGYVPEVVEV
+1114 
-1126 VAFNPEQVK
+1126 
-1135 SATANKGTFDPLNKD
+1135 
-1150 IRYQRSVLEKIQT
+1150 LEKIQT

-1209 PEDQVRL
+1209 PDDQVRL

-1225 AGVRSN
+1225 SGVRSA
-1231 PAAEL
+1231 PATEL
-1236 KPAYDQLRNEY
+1236 RAAYDQLRNEY

-1287 KAILT
+1287 KTILT
-1292 TKQGSPEYT
+1292 TLQGSPEYK

-1324 AQRYA
+1324 AQNYA
-1329 NDKFEEKLQITA
+1329 NEKFEEKIQITA

-1362 LPPTWRSDDL
+1362 LPPSWRSTDL
-1372 IGNLDNY
+1372 ISNLDNY

-1416 NILAST
+1416 NILAAT
-1422 PSVINND
+1422 PNVINND

-1440 TPAQKTDGMLAGIG
+1440 TPAQKNEGVLSGIG

-1486 YTSGLVDFTN
+1486 YTSGLIDFTN

-1528 AEDSVG
+1528 AEDSVN

-1569 YNKTLALGGDKSALK
+1569 YNKTLALGGDKNALQ
-1584 MLDTMSPDWRT
+1584 MLDTLSPDWRT
-1595 RSDADLAAQVG
+1595 RSDADLSAQVG

-1639 QYDSFVKYAIKPA
+1639 QYDSFVKYAMKPA

-1672 AVGAVQEWL
+1672 AVSAVQEWL
-1681 NNREGKDISWNELES
+1681 NNRQGKDISWKELES

-1715 KLLTMTQKLG
+1715 KLLTMAQKLG
-1725 TFGFAGDIAKMS
+1725 TFGFAGDIAKMTV
-1737 LDAASG
+1737 DAASG
-1743 GSAQGVATMPALDA
+1743 GSAQGIATMPALDA

-1772 DDGEDFGLVMQALLK
+1772 DDGEDFGLVLQALLK

-1801 NWLDEDENMRYDDRR
+1801 NWLDEDENLRYDDRR
-1816 RRRLYD
+1816 SRRLYD
-1822 ELIGAP
+1822 ELSGLP

-1836 NYSNLSERK
+1836 NYSNLSERE
-1845 FERGEITPKTGE
+1845 FERGDITEKTGE
-1857 EAMSLVS
+1857 EAFNLVS
-1864 RARTEATS
+1864 RARQEATS
-1872 PEDYASR
+1872 GEDYASR

-1887 NAIMPSMERQPM
+1887 NQIMPSLERQPQ
-1899 KAARYLNFVEGAE
+1899 KAARYLSFVEGAE
-1912 TGKGSETMRR
+1912 PGKGSETLKR
-1922 YMIRENEDAYRKSLI
+1922 YYTRQNEDKYRKSLI
-1937 EGLSGIR
+1937 EGMSGIR

>member
-1 MTQEQYKWLK
+1 MTQEQYQWLK
-11 DNGYDPTVHDVDDQG
+11 NNGYDPAVHDVDDQG

-77 GLPGTI
+77 GPVGTVL
-83 IGGIGGGLAG
+83 GGIGGGLAG

-148 LAAPLMGMEKEAA
+148 LAAPLMSMEKEAA

-181 GQLLDMSQGGEFSA
+181 GQLIDVAQGGEFSV

-204 GSIFSDPNKLGR
+204 GSVFSDPNKLGR

-221 ALKPDVAAPEQA
+221 ALKPEVAAPEQA

-242 NTEAREAA
+242 DTEAREAA
-250 RVAGETEDARIMDQ
+250 RVAGETESARIMDE

-272 GMTGREVEMF
+272 GMTGREIEMF

-287 MEWWKQPEAARIND
+287 MEWWKQPEATRIED
-301 IQNVAKQVKQ
+301 INKIAKEIKL

-318 AELAGLPEVY
+318 AELAGLPEIY

-334 EKFPAFLA
+334 EKFPEFLA
-342 NSLET
+342 SSLEE
-347 ALDAAH
+347 ALNASH
-353 ERGVQNKFL
+353 ERSVQNKFL
-362 SPEDLAMQ
+362 KPEDAAAQ
-370 EKSLARRS
+370 
-378 GRDLPTET
+378 GRYLVNREQLLTQRESPTY
-386 PLSDVTEAYKNYRRN
+386 L
-401 VKEREEV
+401 
-408 SQRFMGAEERADIA
+408 
-422 RMDETKRKLATQK
+422 
-435 ASPEYR
+435 
-441 GEQMGAFRE
+441 GEQMGAMRE
-450 GAEAFTPEGGSRVA
+450 RSQAFTPEGGSRVA
-464 PKGWPPEVARPTRAA
+464 PESWTPEVARPTRAA

-494 ADEGISLEQ
+494 PVDEGISLEQ

-509 AEVAKADKIQAD
+509 EEVAKAEKIQAD
-521 IARVFAKRD
+521 NARVEAEQN
-530 AVELRKLQD
+530 ASEIRKMQD
-539 LDAAQA
+539 LEAAQA
-545 LNEEAAAR
+545 LSDEAAAR
-553 LQSLQAKS
+553 LQSLQARQDELQKLAQRAPS
-561 SFAESLTKES
+561 VVRKGVAEQG

-580 ELADARAIAD
+580 ELADARAIAA
-590 DLYSRLQSAGGK
+590 DLYSRLQKAGGE
-602 GLLNQADLDA
+602 GLMSQADLDA
-612 ATKLAAQRGLRIVPA
+612 ATRLAAQRGLRVLPA

-666 GHDVFKTSPNE
+666 GHDVFKTSANE
-677 RMSRSLM
+677 RMRRSLM
-684 DTAEGSEAYKRE
+684 DTAMDSEAYKRE
-696 YEARIKEGKNE
+696 LEYRLNEVDKNGKRVNTE
-707 QQARDIAL
+707 QRAQDLAL
-715 EEGLVQAFGEAYPN
+715 EEGVVQAFGEQHPN
-729 AKPGE
+729 VKPGE

-744 SVKSMVGMKLSPED
+744 SVKSMVGMKISPED

-781 GDVGEERMQRA
+781 GDVGEE
-792 LESDA
+792 
-797 AYLKAVESGD
+797 
-807 METAQRMVNEAAKAA
+807 T
-822 GYNEGPL
+822 
-829 YHVGQSS
+829 
-836 WTEADRP
+836 
-843 VYTQDSKELADK
+843 
-855 FLKSLRRDYPEA
+855 
-867 QAMKLYAQMENPAL
+867 
-881 QGRDIERSS
+881 
-890 FLTSSELGKEQLSE
+890 
-904 AMGKGFDSV
+904 
-913 KGYYAGLGVPEY
+913 
-925 LTTKPNQIKLA
+925 
-936 DPVTRDNAGNVIPLS
+936 
-951 ERFNKQSNDIRY
+951 RY
-963 QRAQQ
+963 QR
-968 ETPEFKN
+968 
-975 WFGESKV
+975 G
-982 VDAEGKPLVM
+982 L
-992 YHGTRSP
+992 
-999 QDFNTFRTD
+999 
-1008 SGHNYGPGAYFTPEA
+1008 
-1023 RRASGYA
+1023 
-1030 GEQEGARVYST
+1030 
-1041 YVSVEKPYTVQSDAT
+1041 
-1056 IQDLGYKLRQDPAN
+1056 
-1070 DALIQKLLQK
+1070 
-1080 YNSTDKNIL
+1080 
-1089 GNAEV
+1089 
-1094 GNAWLR
+1094 
-1100 EQGYDGIIKQRNRY
+1100 
-1114 TEDGYVPEVVEV
+1114 
-1126 VAFNPEQVK
+1126 
-1135 SATANKGTFDPLNKD
+1135 
-1150 IRYQRSVLEKIQT
+1150 LEKIQT

-1209 PEDQVRL
+1209 PDDQVRL

-1225 AGVRSN
+1225 SGVRST
-1231 PAAEL
+1231 PATEL
-1236 KPAYDQLRNEY
+1236 RAAYDQLRNEY

-1269 ARGTNPTYIP
+1269 ARGSNPTYIP

-1287 KAILT
+1287 KTILT
-1292 TKQGSPEYT
+1292 TLQGSPEYK

-1324 AQRYA
+1324 AQNYA
-1329 NDKFEEKLQITA
+1329 NEKFEEKIQITA

-1362 LPPTWRSDDL
+1362 LPPSWRSTDL
-1372 IGNLDNY
+1372 ISNLDNY

-1416 NILAST
+1416 NILAAT
-1422 PSVINND
+1422 PNVINND

-1440 TPAQKTDGMLAGIG
+1440 TPAQKNEGVLSGIG

-1486 YTSGLVDFTN
+1486 YTSGLIDFTN

-1528 AEDSVG
+1528 AEDSVN

-1569 YNKTLALGGDKSALK
+1569 YNKTLALGGDKNALQ
-1584 MLDTMSPDWRT
+1584 MLDTLSPDWRT
-1595 RSDADLAAQVG
+1595 RSDADLSAQVG

-1639 QYDSFVKYAIKPA
+1639 QYDSFVKYAMKPA

-1672 AVGAVQEWL
+1672 AVSAVQEWL
-1681 NNREGKDISWNELES
+1681 NNRQGKDISWKELES

-1715 KLLTMTQKLG
+1715 KLLTMAQKLG
-1725 TFGFAGDIAKMS
+1725 TFGFAGDIAKMTV
-1737 LDAASG
+1737 DAASG
-1743 GSAQGVATMPALDA
+1743 GSAQGIATMPALDA

-1772 DDGEDFGLVMQALLK
+1772 DDGEDFGLVLQALLK

-1801 NWLDEDENMRYDDRR
+1801 NWLDEDENLRYDDRR
-1816 RRRLYD
+1816 SRRLYD
-1822 ELIGAP
+1822 ELSGLP

-1836 NYSNLSERK
+1836 NYSNLSERE
-1845 FERGEITPKTGE
+1845 FERGDITEKTGE

-1864 RARTEATS
+1864 RARQEATS
-1872 PEDYASR
+1872 GEDYASR

-1887 NAIMPSMERQPM
+1887 NQIMPSLERQPM
-1899 KAARYLNFVEGAE
+1899 KAARYLSFVEGAE
-1912 TGKGSETMRR
+1912 PGKGSETLKR
-1922 YMIRENEDAYRKSLI
+1922 YYTRQNEDKYRKSLI
-1937 EGLSGIR
+1937 EGMSGIR

>member
-11 DNGYDPTVHDVDDQG
+11 DNNYDPTVYDVDDQG

-77 GLPGTI
+77 GLPGTV
-83 IGGIGGGLAG
+83 IGGIGGGLLG

-111 AAEEIARAQRDQ
+111 AAEEMARAQTDQ
-123 PVASYAGGFL
+123 PVASYLGGFA
-133 PNALALKPSFGGIKG
+133 PNALAMRPSFGGIKG
-148 LAAPLMGMEKEAA
+148 LAAPAMGMSKQAT
-161 RAAFTPAALNVGANV
+161 RAAFAPAAANVGVNV

-181 GQLLDMSQGGEFSA
+181 GQLLDMSQGGEFSV

-204 GSIFSDPNKLGR
+204 GSIFADPTKLGR
-216 KFGLQ
+216 KFGLTP
-221 ALKPDVAAPEQA
+221 LKPDVAAPEQA
-233 MDLGALRTA
+233 MDLGAIRKD
-242 NTEAREAA
+242 AA
-250 RVAGETEDARIMDQ
+250 AVE
-264 TRGQMAAG
+264 
-272 GMTGREVEMF
+272 GMTPSEVEMF

-301 IQNVAKQVKQ
+301 IEKIAKDIKQ

-328 DVVQNP
+328 EVIQDP
-334 EKFPAFLA
+334 KKFPDFLA
-342 NSLET
+342 NSLKT

-362 SPEDLAMQ
+362 SPE
-370 EKSLARRS
+370 
-378 GRDLPTET
+378 
-386 PLSDVTEAYKNYRRN
+386 
-401 VKEREEV
+401 
-408 SQRFMGAEERADIA
+408 ERADIA
-422 RMDETKRKLATQK
+422 RMDESKSALAVQK
-435 ASPEYR
+435 GTPEYR
-441 GEQMGAFRE
+441 GEQMGALRE
-450 GAEAFTPEGGSRVA
+450 RAGAFTPEGGSRVA
-464 PKGWPPEVARPTRAA
+464 PESWTPEVARPTRAA

-488 QSQAAK
+488 PSEAAK
-494 ADEGISLEQ
+494 VDEGVTLQE
-503 ALKPTP
+503 ALKPT
-509 AEVAKADKIQAD
+509 AEEVAKAEKIQAD
-521 IARVFAKRD
+521 NARVEAEQN
-530 AVELRKLQD
+530 ASEIRKMQD

-545 LNEEAAAR
+545 LSDEAAAR
-553 LQSLQAKS
+553 LQSLQARQ
-561 SFAESLTKES
+561 AELLKLAERAPSVVRKGVREQG

-590 DLYSRLQSAGGK
+590 DLYSRLQRAGGE

-684 DTAEGSEAYKRE
+684 DTAEGSEAYQRE
-696 YEARIKEGKNE
+696 YEARLAEGKNE

-729 AKPGE
+729 VKPGE

-781 GDVGEERMQRA
+781 GDVG
-792 LESDA
+792 D
-797 AYLKAVESGD
+797 
-807 METAQRMVNEAAKAA
+807 ET
-822 GYNEGPL
+822 
-829 YHVGQSS
+829 
-836 WTEADRP
+836 
-843 VYTQDSKELADK
+843 
-855 FLKSLRRDYPEA
+855 
-867 QAMKLYAQMENPAL
+867 
-881 QGRDIERSS
+881 
-890 FLTSSELGKEQLSE
+890 
-904 AMGKGFDSV
+904 
-913 KGYYAGLGVPEY
+913 
-925 LTTKPNQIKLA
+925 
-936 DPVTRDNAGNVIPLS
+936 
-951 ERFNKQSNDIRY
+951 
-963 QRAQQ
+963 
-968 ETPEFKN
+968 
-975 WFGESKV
+975 
-982 VDAEGKPLVM
+982 
-992 YHGTRSP
+992 
-999 QDFNTFRTD
+999 
-1008 SGHNYGPGAYFTPEA
+1008 
-1023 RRASGYA
+1023 
-1030 GEQEGARVYST
+1030 
-1041 YVSVEKPYTVQSDAT
+1041 
-1056 IQDLGYKLRQDPAN
+1056 
-1070 DALIQKLLQK
+1070 
-1080 YNSTDKNIL
+1080 
-1089 GNAEV
+1089 
-1094 GNAWLR
+1094 
-1100 EQGYDGIIKQRNRY
+1100 
-1114 TEDGYVPEVVEV
+1114 
-1126 VAFNPEQVK
+1126 
-1135 SATANKGTFDPLNKD
+1135 
-1150 IRYQRSVLEKIQT
+1150 RYQRSVLEKIQT

-1199 SKYSLATKLR
+1199 SKYSLAAKLR

-1329 NDKFEEKLQITA
+1329 NDKFEEKLRITA

-1416 NILAST
+1416 NILASVT
-1422 PSVINND
+1422 PVINND

-1459 ATIGPVSK
+1459 ATIGPISK

-1528 AEDSVG
+1528 ADDSVG

-1569 YNKTLALGGDKSALK
+1569 YNKTLALGGDKSALQ

-1681 NNREGKDISWNELES
+1681 NNREGKDISWKELES

-1715 KLLTMTQKLG
+1715 KLLTMAQKLG
-1725 TFGFAGDIAKMS
+1725 TFGFAGDIVKMS

-1836 NYSNLSERK
+1836 NYSNLAERA
-1845 FERGEITPKTGE
+1845 FERGEITEKTGE
-1857 EAMSLVS
+1857 EAFNLVS
-1864 RARTEATS
+1864 RARAEATS

-1899 KAARYLNFVEGAE
+1899 KAARYLGFVEGAE
-1912 TGKGSETMRR
+1912 PGKGSETLKR
-1922 YMIRENEDAYRKSLI
+1922 YYTRQNEDKYRKSLI
-1937 EGLSGIR
+1937 EGMSGIR

>member
-11 DNGYDPTVHDVDDQG
+11 DNGYDPTVQDVDDQG
-26 NIFENPINQP
+26 NIFDNPINQP

-43 PLRAGLTSFAGNLLP
+43 PLRAAGTSFLGNLLP

-77 GLPGTI
+77 GLPGTV
-83 IGGIGGGLAG
+83 IGGIGGGLLG

-106 EFAPG
+106 EFAPS
-111 AAEEIARAQRDQ
+111 AIEEMSRAQTDQ
-123 PVASYAGGFL
+123 PVASYLGGFA
-133 PNALALKPSFGGIKG
+133 PNALALRPSFGGIKG
-148 LAAPLMGMEKEAA
+148 LAAPAMGMSKQAT
-161 RAAFTPAALNVGANV
+161 RAAFAPAAANVGVNV

-181 GQLLDMSQGGEFSA
+181 GQLLDMSQGGEFSV

-204 GSIFSDPNKLGR
+204 GSLFADPTKLGR
-216 KFGLQ
+216 KFGLTP
-221 ALKPDVAAPEQA
+221 LKPDVAAPEQA
-233 MDLGALRTA
+233 MDLGAIRTA
-242 NTEAREAA
+242 DTAAREAA
-250 RVAGETEDARIMDQ
+250 RMAGETEDARIMDQ

-353 ERGVQNKFL
+353 ERGVQDKFL
-362 SPEDLAMQ
+362 SVKDLERQ
-370 EKSLARRS
+370 EQQRVESSNLV
-378 GRDLPTET
+378 D
-386 PLSDVTEAYKNYRRN
+386 YKNSPERAAQLERARQ
-401 VKEREEV
+401 EREAALTPGKWVEV
-408 SQRFMGAEERADIA
+408 VNNIPGEPA
-422 RMDETKRKLATQK
+422 RKVLKVEFIGDKRVVTYDKVPKVSAT
-435 ASPEYR
+435 E
-441 GEQMGAFRE
+441 
-450 GAEAFTPEGGSRVA
+450 
-464 PKGWPPEVARPTRAA
+464 PEVARPTRAA

-488 QSQAAK
+488 PSEAAK
-494 ADEGISLEQ
+494 VDEGVTLQE
-503 ALKPTP
+503 ALKPTA
-509 AEVAKADKIQAD
+509 AEVAKAEKIQAD

-561 SFAESLTKES
+561 SLTESLTKES

-590 DLYSRLQSAGGK
+590 DLYSRLQSAGGE

-612 ATKLAAQRGLRIVPA
+612 ATKLAAQRGLRIMPA

-684 DTAEGSEAYKRE
+684 DTAESSEAYKRE
-696 YEARIKEGKNE
+696 YEARLAEGKNE

-729 AKPGE
+729 VKPGE

-770 VPWKGVAAVKT
+770 VPWKGVAAVKG
-781 GDVGEERMQRA
+781 GDVGEERMQRPVDEQA
-792 LESDA
+792 INQMIGESVSDNIKPLVEA
-797 AYLKAVESGD
+797 INLKYEDIINSTGMMPEMKSSLGNYIQQVVQENPSAFDYFRYKVGD
-807 METAQRMVNEAAKAA
+807 KTFANKEIGQLRGVNEAVKESLLTGKPIELSESAANNYKAMA
-822 GYNEGPL
+822 
-829 YHVGQSS
+829 
-836 WTEADRP
+836 
-843 VYTQDSKELADK
+843 QDVIKTMRELNVDNNK
-855 FLKSLRRDYPEA
+855 VS
-867 QAMKLYAQMENPAL
+867 N
-881 QGRDIERSS
+881 I
-890 FLTSSELGKEQLSE
+890 EQLLNVLVNRKIQNDPNIIQQNE
-904 AMGKGFDSV
+904 NV
-913 KGYYAGLGVPEY
+913 KRWSDPAFRQQQ
-925 LTTKPNQIKLA
+925 NA
-936 DPVTRDNAGNVIPLS
+936 DYKRYN
-951 ERFNKQSNDIRY
+951 Y
-963 QRAQQ
+963 QRAVQ
-968 ETPEFKN
+968 EL
-975 WFGESKV
+975 
-982 VDAEGKPLVM
+982 AEL
-992 YHGTRSP
+992 
-999 QDFNTFRTD
+999 
-1008 SGHNYGPGAYFTPEA
+1008 
-1023 RRASGYA
+1023 
-1030 GEQEGARVYST
+1030 EGQLP
-1041 YVSVEKPYTVQSDAT
+1041 K
-1056 IQDLGYKLRQDPAN
+1056 K
-1070 DALIQKLLQK
+1070 
-1080 YNSTDKNIL
+1080 
-1089 GNAEV
+1089 
-1094 GNAWLR
+1094 
-1100 EQGYDGIIKQRNRY
+1100 
-1114 TEDGYVPEVVEV
+1114 
-1126 VAFNPEQVK
+1126 
-1135 SATANKGTFDPLNKD
+1135 TFDPLNKD

-1199 SKYSLATKLR
+1199 SKYSLAAKLQ

-1279 LHAIADEV
+1279 LHAIADDV
-1287 KAILT
+1287 KTVLT

-1329 NDKFEEKLQITA
+1329 NDKFEEKLRITA

-1416 NILAST
+1416 NILASVT
-1422 PSVINND
+1422 PVINND

-1440 TPAQKTDGMLAGIG
+1440 TPAQKNDGMLAGIG

-1528 AEDSVG
+1528 ADDSVG

-1569 YNKTLALGGDKSALK
+1569 YNKTLALGGDKSALQ

-1639 QYDSFVKYAIKPA
+1639 QYDSFVKYAIQPA

-1681 NNREGKDISWNELES
+1681 NNREGRDVNWNELES

-1715 KLLTMTQKLG
+1715 KLLTMAQKLG
-1725 TFGFAGDIAKMS
+1725 TFGFAGDIVKMS

-1787 DSVIGHMQVARVAR
+1787 DSVVGHMQVARVAR

-1836 NYSNLSERK
+1836 NYSNLAERD
-1845 FERGEITPKTGE
+1845 FERGEITEKTGE
-1857 EAMSLVS
+1857 EAFELVS
-1864 RARTEATS
+1864 RARAEATS

-1887 NAIMPSMERQPM
+1887 NAIMPSLERQPQ
-1899 KAARYLNFVEGAE
+1899 KAARYLGFVEGAE
-1912 TGKGSETMRR
+1912 PGKGSETLKR
-1922 YMIRENEDAYRKSLI
+1922 YYTRQNEDKYRKSLI
-1937 EGLSGIR
+1937 EGMSGIR

>member
-1 MTQEQYKWLK
+1 MTQEQYQWLK
-11 DNGYDPTVHDVDDQG
+11 NNGYDPAVHDVDDQG

-77 GLPGTI
+77 GPVGTVL
-83 IGGIGGGLAG
+83 GGIGGGLAG

-111 AAEEIARAQRDQ
+111 AAEEMARAQRDQ

-148 LAAPLMGMEKEAA
+148 LRAPLMSMEKEAA

-181 GQLLDMSQGGEFSA
+181 GQLIDVAQGGEFSV

-204 GSIFSDPNKLGR
+204 GSVFSDPNKLGR

-221 ALKPDVAAPEQA
+221 TLKPDVAAPEQP

-242 NTEAREAA
+242 DTEAREAA
-250 RVAGETEDARIMDQ
+250 RVAGETESARIMDE

-287 MEWWKQPEAARIND
+287 MEWWKQPEATRIED
-301 IQNVAKQVKQ
+301 IKNIAKQAKQ

-318 AELAGLPEVY
+318 EQLAGLPEVY

-334 EKFPAFLA
+334 EKFPEFLA
-342 NSLET
+342 SSLEE
-347 ALDAAH
+347 ALNASH
-353 ERGVQNKFL
+353 ERSVQNKFL
-362 SPEDLAMQ
+362 KPEDAAAQ
-370 EKSLARRS
+370 
-378 GRDLPTET
+378 GRYLVNREQLLTQRESPTY
-386 PLSDVTEAYKNYRRN
+386 L
-401 VKEREEV
+401 
-408 SQRFMGAEERADIA
+408 
-422 RMDETKRKLATQK
+422 
-435 ASPEYR
+435 
-441 GEQMGAFRE
+441 GEQMGAMRE
-450 GAEAFTPEGGSRVA
+450 RSQAFTPEGGGRVA
-464 PKGWPPEVARPTRAA
+464 PESWTPEVARPTRAA

-494 ADEGISLEQ
+494 PVDEGISLEQ

-509 AEVAKADKIQAD
+509 EEVAKAEKIQAD
-521 IARVFAKRD
+521 NARVEAEQN
-530 AVELRKLQD
+530 ASEIRKMQD
-539 LDAAQA
+539 LEAAQA
-545 LNEEAAAR
+545 LSDEAAAR
-553 LQSLQAKS
+553 LQSLQARQDELQKLAQRAPS
-561 SFAESLTKES
+561 VVRKGVAEQG

-590 DLYSRLQSAGGK
+590 DLYTRLQNAGGE
-602 GLLNQADLDA
+602 GLMSQADLDA
-612 ATKLAAQRGLRIVPA
+612 ATKLAAQRGLRVLPA
-627 TPEQQAKGIRGAYV
+627 TPEQQAQGIRGAYV

-666 GHDVFKTSPNE
+666 GHDVFKTSANE
-677 RMSRSLM
+677 RMRRSLM
-684 DTAEGSEAYKRE
+684 DTAMDSETYKRE
-696 YEARIKEGKNE
+696 LEYRLNEVDKNGKRVNTE
-707 QQARDIAL
+707 QRAQDLAL
-715 EEGLVQAFGEAYPN
+715 EEGLVQAFGEQHPN
-729 AKPGE
+729 VKPGE

-744 SVKSMVGMKLSPED
+744 SVKSMVGMKISPED

-770 VPWKGVAAVKT
+770 VPWKGMAVAKT
-781 GDVGEERMQRA
+781 GDVGGEER
-792 LESDA
+792 L
-797 AYLKAVESGD
+797 
-807 METAQRMVNEAAKAA
+807 
-822 GYNEGPL
+822 
-829 YHVGQSS
+829 
-836 WTEADRP
+836 
-843 VYTQDSKELADK
+843 
-855 FLKSLRRDYPEA
+855 
-867 QAMKLYAQMENPAL
+867 
-881 QGRDIERSS
+881 
-890 FLTSSELGKEQLSE
+890 
-904 AMGKGFDSV
+904 
-913 KGYYAGLGVPEY
+913 
-925 LTTKPNQIKLA
+925 
-936 DPVTRDNAGNVIPLS
+936 
-951 ERFNKQSNDIRY
+951 

-982 VDAEGKPLVM
+982 VDADGKPLTV
-992 YHGTRSP
+992 YHGTSKDV
-999 QDFNTFRTD
+999 DFNSFKGNKNGIWFTPNPDIASNYAMQND
-1008 SGHNYGPGAYFTPEA
+1008 SMGYRRGTGYSMEPTNTASRVIPAYVSIENPAVFDVWPDQIRYATNYKKALGDYFTQLKA
-1023 RRASGYA
+1023 QGHDGVIFGSG
-1030 GEQEGARVYST
+1030 
-1041 YVSVEKPYTVQSDAT
+1041 KDAT
-1056 IQDLGYKLRQDPAN
+1056 Y
-1070 DALIQKLLQK
+1070 
-1080 YNSTDKNIL
+1080 
-1089 GNAEV
+1089 
-1094 GNAWLR
+1094 
-1100 EQGYDGIIKQRNRY
+1100 
-1114 TEDGYVPEVVEV
+1114 

-1135 SATANKGTFDPLNKD
+1135 SATANRGTFSPESKD
-1150 IRYQRSVLEKIQT
+1150 IRYQRGLLEKIQT
-1163 PSEMDALIKQGGPF
+1163 PSEMDALIQKGGPF

-1209 PEDQVRL
+1209 PDDQVRL

-1225 AGVRSN
+1225 SGVRSA
-1231 PAAEL
+1231 PATEL
-1236 KPAYDQLRNEY
+1236 RAAYDQLRNEY

-1269 ARGTNPTYIP
+1269 ARGSNPTYIP

-1287 KAILT
+1287 KTILT
-1292 TKQGSPEYT
+1292 TLQGSPEYK

-1324 AQRYA
+1324 AQNYA
-1329 NDKFEEKLQITA
+1329 NEKFEEKIQITA

-1362 LPPTWRSDDL
+1362 LPPSWRSTDL
-1372 IGNLDNY
+1372 ISNLDNY

-1416 NILAST
+1416 NILAAT
-1422 PSVINND
+1422 PNVINND

-1440 TPAQKTDGMLAGIG
+1440 TPAQKNEGVLSGIG

-1486 YTSGLVDFTN
+1486 YTSGLIDFTN

-1528 AEDSVG
+1528 AEDSVN

-1569 YNKTLALGGDKSALK
+1569 YNKTLALGGDKNALQ
-1584 MLDTMSPDWRT
+1584 MLDTLSPDWRT
-1595 RSDADLAAQVG
+1595 RSDADLSAQVG

-1639 QYDSFVKYAIKPA
+1639 QYDSFVKYAMKPA

-1672 AVGAVQEWL
+1672 AVSAVQEWL
-1681 NNREGKDISWNELES
+1681 NNRQGKDISWKELES

-1715 KLLTMTQKLG
+1715 KLLTMAQKLG
-1725 TFGFAGDIAKMS
+1725 TFGFAGDIAKMTV
-1737 LDAASG
+1737 DAASG
-1743 GSAQGVATMPALDA
+1743 GSAQGIATMPALDA

-1772 DDGEDFGLVMQALLK
+1772 DDGEDFGLVLQALLK

-1801 NWLDEDENMRYDDRR
+1801 NWLDEDENLRYDDRR
-1816 RRRLYD
+1816 SRRLYD
-1822 ELIGAP
+1822 ELSGLP
-1828 SKGGAFAV
+1828 NKGGAFAV
-1836 NYSNLSERK
+1836 NYSNLSERE
-1845 FERGEITPKTGE
+1845 FERGDITEKTGE

-1864 RARTEATS
+1864 RARQEATS
-1872 PEDYASR
+1872 GEDYASR

-1887 NAIMPSMERQPM
+1887 NQIMPSLERQPM
-1899 KAARYLNFVEGAE
+1899 KAARYLSFVEGAE
-1912 TGKGSETMRR
+1912 PGKGSETLKR
-1922 YMIRENEDAYRKSLI
+1922 YYTRQNEDKYRKSLI
-1937 EGLSGIR
+1937 EGMSGIR

>member
-1 MTQEQYKWLK
+1 MQ
-11 DNGYDPTVHDVDDQG
+11 DNGYDPEQYDMDLNG
-26 NIFENPINQP
+26 NVLKRKAAVAEEPER
-36 QQKEVMS
+36 EVMS
-43 PLRAGLTSFAGNLLP
+43 PLRAGLTSFASNLLP

-111 AAEEIARAQRDQ
+111 AAEEIARAQTDQ
-123 PVASYAGGFL
+123 PVASYLGGFA
-133 PNALALKPSFGGIKG
+133 PNALAMRPSFGGIKG
-148 LAAPLMGMEKEAA
+148 LAAPLMGMEKGAM
-161 RAAFTPAALNVGANV
+161 RAAFAPAAANVGVNV

-181 GQLLDMSQGGEFSA
+181 GQLLDMSQGGEFSV

-216 KFGLQ
+216 KFGLHP
-221 ALKPDVAAPEQA
+221 LKPDVAAPEQA

-242 NTEAREAA
+242 DTEAREAA
-250 RVAGETEDARIMDQ
+250 RMAGETEDARIMDQ

-342 NSLET
+342 NSLEE
-347 ALDAAH
+347 ALNAAH
-353 ERGVQNKFL
+353 ERGVQDKFL

-386 PLSDVTEAYKNYRRN
+386 PLSDVTEAYKTYRRN
-401 VKEREEV
+401 AKEREEV

-488 QSQAAK
+488 QSKAAK

-503 ALKPTP
+503 ALKPTA

-590 DLYSRLQSAGGK
+590 DLYSRLQKAGGK

-612 ATKLAAQRGLRIVPA
+612 ATKLAAQRGLRIMPA

-677 RMSRSLM
+677 RMRRSLM
-684 DTAEGSEAYKRE
+684 DTAEGSEAYRRE
-696 YEARIKEGKNE
+696 YETRIKEGKNE

-729 AKPGE
+729 TKPGE

-792 LESDA
+792 
-797 AYLKAVESGD
+797 
-807 METAQRMVNEAAKAA
+807 Q
-822 GYNEGPL
+822 
-829 YHVGQSS
+829 
-836 WTEADRP
+836 
-843 VYTQDSKELADK
+843 
-855 FLKSLRRDYPEA
+855 
-867 QAMKLYAQMENPAL
+867 
-881 QGRDIERSS
+881 QG
-890 FLTSSELGKEQLSE
+890 
-904 AMGKGFDSV
+904 
-913 KGYYAGLGVPEY
+913 
-925 LTTKPNQIKLA
+925 
-936 DPVTRDNAGNVIPLS
+936 
-951 ERFNKQSNDIRY
+951 
-963 QRAQQ
+963 
-968 ETPEFKN
+968 TPEFKN

-982 VDAEGKPLVM
+982 VDTEGKPLTV
-992 YHGTRSP
+992 YHGTDA
-999 QDFNTFRTD
+999 DFTSFKQAKE
-1008 SGHNYGPGAYFTPEA
+1008 GYFGKGIYLTPNPDT
-1023 RRASGYA
+1023 ASGYA
-1030 GEQEGARVYST
+1030 ASSAGGDTRGEGGNVMPLYASIKNPM
-1041 YVSVEKPYTVQSDAT
+1041 SVVDDGFT
-1056 IQDLGYKLRQDPAN
+1056 ILGPIEVLKKLGYSEDKALALFEKAMESKGNLTGELQTKL
-1070 DALIQKLLQK
+1070 KL
-1080 YNSTDKNIL
+1080 
-1089 GNAEV
+1089 
-1094 GNAWLR
+1094 
-1100 EQGYDGIIKQRNRY
+1100 QGYDGIITNNP
-1114 TEDGYVPEVVEV
+1114 DGTIREI

-1135 SATANKGTFDPLNKD
+1135 SATGNKGTFDPLNKD

-1191 DYKQGEWS
+1191 DYKLGEWS

-1209 PEDQVRL
+1209 PDDQVRL

-1225 AGVRSN
+1225 SGVRSN

-1279 LHAIADEV
+1279 LHDIADDV
-1287 KAILT
+1287 NTILT

-1329 NDKFEEKLQITA
+1329 NDKFVEKLQITA

-1351 FSGARKPEGYP
+1351 FSGSRKPEGYP

-1402 LGAKTMVNNQPIPA
+1402 LGAKTMLNNQPIPA
-1416 NILAST
+1416 NILASVT
-1422 PSVINND
+1422 PVINND

-1440 TPAQKTDGMLAGIG
+1440 TPAQKNDGMLAGIG

-1486 YTSGLVDFTN
+1486 YTSGLIDFTN
-1496 RLGDWA
+1496 RLGNWA

-1528 AEDSVG
+1528 ADDSVN

-1681 NNREGKDISWNELES
+1681 NNREGKDVSWNELES
-1696 WMQQNQGQLG
+1696 WMKQNQGQLG
-1706 ADGGQLLAQ
+1706 SDGGQLLAQ
-1715 KLLTMTQKLG
+1715 KLLTMAQKLG

-1822 ELIGAP
+1822 ELTGTP

-1857 EAMSLVS
+1857 EAFNLVKT
-1864 RARTEATS
+1864 ARESATS

-1887 NAIMPSMERQPM
+1887 NAIMPSLERQPM

-1912 TGKGSETMRR
+1912 TGKGSETLRR

-1937 EGLSGIR
+1937 ESLSGIR

>member
-11 DNGYDPTVHDVDDQG
+11 DNGYDPTVQDVDDQG
-26 NIFENPINQP
+26 NIFDNPINAAP
-36 QQKEVMS
+36 TQQKMS
-43 PLRAGLTSFAGNLLP
+43 PLRAAGTSFLGNLLP

-77 GLPGTI
+77 GLPGTV
-83 IGGIGGGLAG
+83 IGGIGGGLLG
-93 GYGAGKLQEKALE
+93 GYGAGKLQEAALE
-106 EFAPG
+106 EFAPS
-111 AAEEIARAQRDQ
+111 AIEEMSRAQTDQ
-123 PVASYAGGFL
+123 PVASYLGGFA

-148 LAAPLMGMEKEAA
+148 LTAPLGSFEKGAA
-161 RAAFTPAALNVGANV
+161 RAAFAPAAANVGVNV

-181 GQLLDMSQGGEFSA
+181 GQLLDMSQGGEFSV

-204 GSIFSDPNKLGR
+204 GSIFADPNKLGR
-216 KFGLQ
+216 KFGLTP
-221 ALKPDVAAPEQA
+221 LKPDVAAPEQA

-242 NTEAREAA
+242 DTAAREAA
-250 RVAGETEDARIMDQ
+250 RMAGETEDARIMDQ

-342 NSLET
+342 KSLET

-353 ERGVQNKFL
+353 DRGVQNKFL
-362 SPEDLAMQ
+362 SPE
-370 EKSLARRS
+370 
-378 GRDLPTET
+378 
-386 PLSDVTEAYKNYRRN
+386 
-401 VKEREEV
+401 
-408 SQRFMGAEERADIA
+408 ERADIA
-422 RMDETKRKLATQK
+422 RMDESKSALAAQK
-435 ASPEYR
+435 GTPEYR

-450 GAEAFTPEGGSRVA
+450 RAEAFTPEGGSRVA
-464 PKGWPPEVARPTRAA
+464 PESWTPEVARPTRAA

-488 QSQAAK
+488 PSQAAK
-494 ADEGISLEQ
+494 VDEGVTLQE

-509 AEVAKADKIQAD
+509 EEVAKAEKIQAD
-521 IARVFAKRD
+521 NARVEAEQN
-530 AVELRKLQD
+530 AAEIRKMQD

-545 LNEEAAAR
+545 LSDEAAAR
-553 LQSLQAKS
+553 LQSLQSRQSELLKL
-561 SFAESLTKES
+561 AERAPSVIRKGVREQG

-590 DLYSRLQSAGGK
+590 DLYSRLQRAGGE

-696 YEARIKEGKNE
+696 YEARLAARDKNGNPVHTE

-729 AKPGE
+729 VKPGE

-792 LESDA
+792 
-797 AYLKAVESGD
+797 
-807 METAQRMVNEAAKAA
+807 
-822 GYNEGPL
+822 
-829 YHVGQSS
+829 
-836 WTEADRP
+836 
-843 VYTQDSKELADK
+843 
-855 FLKSLRRDYPEA
+855 
-867 QAMKLYAQMENPAL
+867 
-881 QGRDIERSS
+881 
-890 FLTSSELGKEQLSE
+890 
-904 AMGKGFDSV
+904 
-913 KGYYAGLGVPEY
+913 
-925 LTTKPNQIKLA
+925 
-936 DPVTRDNAGNVIPLS
+936 
-951 ERFNKQSNDIRY
+951 
-963 QRAQQ
+963 QQ
-968 ETPEFKN
+968 ETPEFKAF
-975 WFGESKV
+975 FGDSKV

-999 QDFNTFRTD
+999 QDFNTFRTN

-1094 GNAWLR
+1094 GNAWIR

-1126 VAFNPEQVK
+1126 VAFNPTQIK
-1135 SATANKGTFDPLNKD
+1135 SATANKGTFDTSNSDIRYQRAQQETPEFKNWFGESKVVDADGKPLTVYHGTSKDVDFNSFKGNKNGIWFTPDTESASSYAMQNDSMDYKQIPGTWKMQQVNTASRVIPAYVSLKNPAIFEVWPDVIRYATNYKKALGDYFPQLKAQGHDGVIFGSGKDTVYVAFNPEQVKSATANRGTFDPLSKD

-1279 LHAIADEV
+1279 LHAIADDV
-1287 KAILT
+1287 KTVLT
-1292 TKQGSPEYT
+1292 TKQGSPEHT

-1329 NDKFEEKLQITA
+1329 NDKFEEKLRITA

-1362 LPPTWRSDDL
+1362 LPPTWRSTDL

-1416 NILAST
+1416 NILASVT
-1422 PSVINND
+1422 PVINND

-1459 ATIGPVSK
+1459 ATIGPISK

-1528 AEDSVG
+1528 ADDSVG

-1569 YNKTLALGGDKSALK
+1569 YNKTLALGGDKSALQ
-1584 MLDTMSPDWRT
+1584 MLDTLSPDWRT

-1681 NNREGKDISWNELES
+1681 NNREGKDISWSELES

-1715 KLLTMTQKLG
+1715 KLLTMAQKLG
-1725 TFGFAGDIAKMS
+1725 TFGFAGDIVKMS

-1787 DSVIGHMQVARVAR
+1787 DSVVGHMQVARVAR

-1836 NYSNLSERK
+1836 NYSNLAERD
-1845 FERGEITPKTGE
+1845 FERGEITEKTGE
-1857 EAMSLVS
+1857 EAFELVS
-1864 RARTEATS
+1864 RARAEATS

-1887 NAIMPSMERQPM
+1887 NQIMPSLERQPM
-1899 KAARYLNFVEGAE
+1899 KAARYLSFVEGAE
-1912 TGKGSETMRR
+1912 PGKGSETLKR
-1922 YMIRENEDAYRKSLI
+1922 YYTRQNEDKYRKSLI
-1937 EGLSGIR
+1937 EGMSGIR

>member
-1 MTQEQYKWLK
+1 MTQEQYQWLK
-11 DNGYDPTVHDVDDQG
+11 NNGYDPAVHDVDDQG

-63 YAGAQTGALGGSMF
+63 YAGAQAGGLGGSMF
-77 GLPGTI
+77 GPVGTI
-83 IGGIGGGLAG
+83 VGGIGGGLAG

-111 AAEEIARAQRDQ
+111 AAEEMARAQRDQ

-148 LAAPLMGMEKEAA
+148 LAAPLMSMEKEAA

-181 GQLLDMSQGGEFSA
+181 GQLIDVAQGGEFSV

-204 GSIFSDPNKLGR
+204 GSVFSDPNKLGR
-216 KFGLQ
+216 RFGLQ

-233 MDLGALRTA
+233 MDLGALRA
-242 NTEAREAA
+242 TE
-250 RVAGETEDARIMDQ
+250 
-264 TRGQMAAG
+264 
-272 GMTGREVEMF
+272 GMTPSEVEMF

-287 MEWWKQPEAARIND
+287 MEWWKQPESTRIED
-301 IQNVAKQVKQ
+301 IKKIAKQSKAE
-311 RMPKGMA
+311 MPKGMA
-318 AELAGLPEVY
+318 EELAGLPEVY
-328 DVVQNP
+328 AVIQDP
-334 EKFPAFLA
+334 KKFPEFLA
-342 NSLET
+342 SSLEE
-347 ALDAAH
+347 ALNASH
-353 ERGVQNKFL
+353 ERSVQRKFL
-362 SPEDLAMQ
+362 SP
-370 EKSLARRS
+370 
-378 GRDLPTET
+378 
-386 PLSDVTEAYKNYRRN
+386 
-401 VKEREEV
+401 
-408 SQRFMGAEERADIA
+408 EERADIA
-422 RMDETKRKLATQK
+422 RMDESKSALAAQK
-435 ASPEYR
+435 GTPEYR
-441 GEQMGAFRE
+441 GEQMGALRE
-450 GAEAFTPEGGSRVA
+450 RSQAFTPEGGSRVA
-464 PKGWPPEVARPTRAA
+464 PESWTPEVARPTRAA

-494 ADEGISLEQ
+494 PVDEGISLEQ

-509 AEVAKADKIQAD
+509 EEVAKAEKIQAD
-521 IARVFAKRD
+521 NARVEAEQN
-530 AVELRKLQD
+530 AAEIRKMQD

-545 LNEEAAAR
+545 LSDEAAAR
-553 LQSLQAKS
+553 LQNLQARQDELLKLAQRAPS
-561 SFAESLTKES
+561 VVRKGVAEQG

-580 ELADARAIAD
+580 ELADARAIAA
-590 DLYSRLQSAGGK
+590 DLYARLQKAGGE
-602 GLLNQADLDA
+602 GLMSQADLDA
-612 ATKLAAQRGLRIVPA
+612 ATKLAAQRGLRVLTA

-647 RVIYINPLAAT
+647 RVIYINPFAAT

-666 GHDVFKTSPNE
+666 GHDVFKRSPNE
-677 RMSRSLM
+677 RMRRSLM
-684 DTAEGSEAYKRE
+684 DTAMDSETYKRE
-696 YEARIKEGKNE
+696 LEYRLKEGKT
-707 QQARDIAL
+707 QDQAQDLAL
-715 EEGLVQAFGEAYPN
+715 EEGLVQAFGEQHPN
-729 AKPGE
+729 VKPGE

-744 SVKSMVGMKLSPED
+744 SVKSMVGMKISPED

-770 VPWKGVAAVKT
+770 VPWKGVAA
-781 GDVGEERMQRA
+781 
-792 LESDA
+792 
-797 AYLKAVESGD
+797 
-807 METAQRMVNEAAKAA
+807 AKAQA
-822 GYNEGPL
+822 P
-829 YHVGQSS
+829 
-836 WTEADRP
+836 TED
-843 VYTQDSKELADK
+843 T
-855 FLKSLRRDYPEA
+855 
-867 QAMKLYAQMENPAL
+867 
-881 QGRDIERSS
+881 
-890 FLTSSELGKEQLSE
+890 LSQE
-904 AMGKGFDSV
+904 
-913 KGYYAGLGVPEY
+913 
-925 LTTKPNQIKLA
+925 T
-936 DPVTRDNAGNVIPLS
+936 
-951 ERFNKQSNDIRY
+951 RY
-963 QRAQQ
+963 QR
-968 ETPEFKN
+968 
-975 WFGESKV
+975 G
-982 VDAEGKPLVM
+982 L
-992 YHGTRSP
+992 
-999 QDFNTFRTD
+999 
-1008 SGHNYGPGAYFTPEA
+1008 
-1023 RRASGYA
+1023 
-1030 GEQEGARVYST
+1030 
-1041 YVSVEKPYTVQSDAT
+1041 
-1056 IQDLGYKLRQDPAN
+1056 
-1070 DALIQKLLQK
+1070 
-1080 YNSTDKNIL
+1080 
-1089 GNAEV
+1089 
-1094 GNAWLR
+1094 
-1100 EQGYDGIIKQRNRY
+1100 
-1114 TEDGYVPEVVEV
+1114 
-1126 VAFNPEQVK
+1126 
-1135 SATANKGTFDPLNKD
+1135 
-1150 IRYQRSVLEKIQT
+1150 LEKIQT
-1163 PSEMDALIKQGGPF
+1163 PSEMDALIQKGGPF

-1209 PEDQVRL
+1209 PDDQVRL

-1225 AGVRSN
+1225 SGVRSA
-1231 PAAEL
+1231 PATEL
-1236 KPAYDQLRNEY
+1236 RAAYDQLRNEY

-1252 NDYNAQGFTVR
+1252 NDYNTEGFTVR

-1287 KAILT
+1287 KTILT
-1292 TKQGSPEYT
+1292 TLQGSPEYK

-1324 AQRYA
+1324 AQNYA
-1329 NDKFEEKLQITA
+1329 NEKFEEKIQITA

-1362 LPPTWRSDDL
+1362 LPPSWRSTDL
-1372 IGNLDNY
+1372 ISNLDNY

-1416 NILAST
+1416 NILAAT
-1422 PSVINND
+1422 PNVINND

-1440 TPAQKTDGMLAGIG
+1440 TPAQKNEGVLSGIG

-1486 YTSGLVDFTN
+1486 YTSGLIDFTN

-1528 AEDSVG
+1528 AEDSVN

-1569 YNKTLALGGDKSALK
+1569 YNKTLALGGDKNALQ
-1584 MLDTMSPDWRT
+1584 MLDTLSPDWRT
-1595 RSDADLAAQVG
+1595 RSDADLSAQVG

-1639 QYDSFVKYAIKPA
+1639 QYDSFVKYAMKPA

-1672 AVGAVQEWL
+1672 AVSAVQEWL
-1681 NNREGKDISWNELES
+1681 NNRQGKDISWKELES

-1706 ADGGQLLAQ
+1706 SDGGQLLAQ
-1715 KLLTMTQKLG
+1715 KLLTMAQKLG
-1725 TFGFAGDIAKMS
+1725 TFGFAGDIAKMTV
-1737 LDAASG
+1737 DAASG
-1743 GSAQGVATMPALDA
+1743 GSAQGIATMPALDA

-1772 DDGEDFGLVMQALLK
+1772 DDGEDFGLVLKALLK

-1801 NWLDEDENMRYDDRR
+1801 NWLDEDENLRYDDRR
-1816 RRRLYD
+1816 SRRLYD
-1822 ELIGAP
+1822 ELSGLP

-1836 NYSNLSERK
+1836 NYSNLSERE
-1845 FERGEITPKTGE
+1845 FERGDITEKTGE
-1857 EAMSLVS
+1857 EAFDLVS
-1864 RARTEATS
+1864 RARESATS

-1887 NAIMPSMERQPM
+1887 NAIMPSMERQPQ
-1899 KAARYLNFVEGAE
+1899 KAARYLSFVEGAE
-1912 TGKGSETMRR
+1912 SGKGGETLKR
-1922 YMIRENEDAYRKSLI
+1922 YYTRQDEDKYRKSLI
-1937 EGLSGIR
+1937 EGMSGIR